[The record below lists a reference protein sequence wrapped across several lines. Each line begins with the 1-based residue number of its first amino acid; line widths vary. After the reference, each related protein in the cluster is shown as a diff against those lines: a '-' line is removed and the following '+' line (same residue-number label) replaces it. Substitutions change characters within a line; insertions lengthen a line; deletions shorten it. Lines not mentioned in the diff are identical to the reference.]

1 MPHERPCRVLAVIDI
16 AATSI
21 EQSGGNV
28 AYMRQARAAVAE
40 LIEAVDLLARLA
52 DEASTE
58 GRFANGIGEE
68 LDALEAAQATL
79 ARVKGGAA

>member
-1 MPHERPCRVLAVIDI
+1 MSAPVDVLAVMDELLSRRVGLLIEDFT
-16 AATSI
+16 AT
-21 EQSGGNV
+21 QSV
-28 AYMRQARAAVAE
+28 RAAVAE

>member
-1 MPHERPCRVLAVIDI
+1 MSAPIDVLAVIDI